1 MLRVS
6 RRLRMKIAV
15 NTRLLLKDKLEGI
28 GWFTFET
35 LKRIVRQHPEHTFYF
50 IFDRPYDES
59 FVFAPNVVP
68 VKVFP
73 PARHPYLWYL
83 YFEWGVT
90 RLLKQLQPD
99 LFLSTDGWLSLRTNV
114 PTVDVIHDLNFEHY
128 PEFIKPVVR
137 RYYKRFFHRFAQKA
151 ARIATVSEYTG
162 QDINKLYG
170 VSLDKIDV
178 VYNGSSSLYLPIG
191 EDAKK
196 SVKAEYSSGCDYFLF
211 VGLIHQRKNL
221 ANEFRAFD
229 RYKQSDTRNMKFV
242 VVGDKKWWHGEIE
255 DAYLAMEHKEDV
267 IFLGRQPQEA
277 LSRLMAAATALVY
290 ASFFEGFGIPI
301 LEAFNAETAVIT
313 SNVTSMPDVAGDA
326 ALLVNPHSV
335 DDICAAMTRLAE
347 DEALRQELIA
357 KGREQRQRFSWDRT
371 AAALWQTV
379 EKTMTEI

>member
-1 MLRVS
+1 
-6 RRLRMKIAV
+6 MKIAV

-99 LFLSTDGWLSLRTNV
+99 LFLSTDGWLSLRTNM

-151 ARIATVSEYTG
+151 ARIATVSEYTR

-178 VYNGSSSLYLPIG
+178 VYNGSSSLYLPID

-229 RYKQSDTRNMKFV
+229 RYKQGDTRNMKFV

-255 DAYLAMEHKEDV
+255 DAYLAMAHKEDV
-267 IFLGRQPQEA
+267 IFLGRQSQEA

-313 SNVTSMPDVAGDA
+313 SNVTSMPEVAGDA

-347 DEALRQELIA
+347 EESLRQELIA

-379 EKTMTEI
+379 EKVLAEI

>member
-1 MLRVS
+1 
-6 RRLRMKIAV
+6 MKIAV

-151 ARIATVSEYTG
+151 ARIATVSEYTR

-178 VYNGSSSLYLPIG
+178 VYNGSSSLYLPID

-229 RYKQSDTRNMKFV
+229 RYKQGDTRNMKFV

-255 DAYLAMEHKEDV
+255 DAYLAMAHKDDV
-267 IFLGRQPQEA
+267 IFLGRRSQGA

-313 SNVTSMPDVAGDA
+313 SNVTSMPEVAGDA

-335 DDICAAMTRLAE
+335 DEICAAMTRLAE

>member
-59 FVFAPNVVP
+59 FVFAPNVLP
-68 VKVFP
+68 VRVFP

-151 ARIATVSEYTG
+151 ARIATVSEYTR

-255 DAYLAMEHKEDV
+255 DAYLAMAHKEDV
-267 IFLGRQPQEA
+267 IFLGRQSQEA

-313 SNVTSMPDVAGDA
+313 SNVTSMPEVAGDA

-335 DDICAAMTRLAE
+335 DDICAAMTRLVE
-347 DEALRQELIA
+347 DESLRQELIA

-379 EKTMTEI
+379 EKVLAEI